1 MGIKLPLFYHFYFT
15 NQSSSCSEGNKAAAL
30 EPTHLAILDHKP
42 RALWFNLSI
51 LLIVMTSRLALKR
64 YNYALF
70 YFPLDNTLAPAK
82 TSKIVSSMANVKEG
96 AMVEVNWDTDNPKI
110 PAKIIALAGK

>member
-1 MGIKLPLFYHFYFT
+1 M
-15 NQSSSCSEGNKAAAL
+15 

-42 RALWFNLSI
+42 RALWFNLFI
-51 LLIVMTSRLALKR
+51 LLIAMTSRLALKR

-70 YFPLDNTLAPAK
+70 YFPLDNTLESAK